1 MSLVEKYVEALETL
15 TGTPFQD
22 AVCTR
27 LRSAIPSF
35 QKIPDKGGDGG
46 LDGYS
51 HNGENG
57 YCCYGLELDAAK
69 SEDDYVSMIVEKF
82 QKDLRRLFELQEPS
96 EKNGEAQASTA
107 SSVASSSQDG
117 GKAKKPKFQHV
128 PNKELASVLGK
139 DVKIKHVRL
148 LVNRYESKKVLGR
161 LQTAFRR
168 YKSESQCRFVHPD
181 ATLVLDGPQ
190 QLAEEHHIDELALSL
205 ARRQMLFE
213 RLADS
218 ASKVDLPM
226 SSTFDSKM
234 SLLKQIRPG
243 HDVAIDSM
251 AEDFKTDWRLALAS
265 EKDLSDSATNLHLAL
280 ERGKRRLLSKVNK
293 LMTESDEPWNEI
305 STAGELA
312 EKMLGPILESWFGDL
327 TTDVCNGEVAALIGD
342 CPIGWERRS
351 VPDA

>member
-1 MSLVEKYVEALETL
+1 MSLIEKYVEALESL

-51 HNGENG
+51 HNGVNA
-57 YCCYGLELDAAK
+57 YCCYGFELDAAK

-82 QKDLRRLFELQEPS
+82 QKDLRRLFELQES
-96 EKNGEAQASTA
+96 TEKTVDAELSIASL
-107 SSVASSSQDG
+107 SQDG
-117 GKAKKPKFQHV
+117 AKAKKPKFQHV

-139 DVKIKHVRL
+139 DVKIKHIRL

-168 YKSESQCRFVHPD
+168 YKAESQCRFVHLD

-218 ASKVDLPM
+218 ASRVGLPL
-226 SSTFDSKM
+226 STTFDSKM

-243 HDVAIDSM
+243 HDAAIDSM
-251 AEDFKTDWRLALAS
+251 AEEFKTDWRLALAS
-265 EKDLSDSATNLHLAL
+265 EKDLSDSASNLHLAL
-280 ERGKRRLLSKVNK
+280 ERGKRRLLSRVNK

-305 STAGELA
+305 STAGDLA
-312 EKMLGPILESWFGDL
+312 EEMLGPILESWFGDL
-327 TTDVCNGEVAALIGD
+327 TADVCNGEVAALIGD
-342 CPIGWERRS
+342 CPIGWERPS
-351 VPDA
+351 VPNA